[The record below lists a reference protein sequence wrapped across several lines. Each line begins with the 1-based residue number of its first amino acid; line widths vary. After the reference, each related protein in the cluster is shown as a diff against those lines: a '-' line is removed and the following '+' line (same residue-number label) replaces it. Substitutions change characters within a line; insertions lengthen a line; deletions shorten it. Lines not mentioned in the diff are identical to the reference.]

1 MGKAAAI
8 IVSTLTLAVHAIW
21 VRPYASV
28 HAWKATARAALLVL
42 AAACAAVV
50 AWTRALDLR
59 ILSGKRAAAS
69 LTVGSYCTA
78 VLFCVVITVLVGGVT
93 LTMFRGLRAEQASMR
108 MSSLFALRVTGNT
121 MTDAQDVA
129 QNAPRIVI
137 GGDTSLAE
145 PIADLTFAVQPVRR
159 PQGVSSRRRKK
170 PTRPALLDDDLSAA
184 ALMLADPTATS
195 ADVAGA
201 CESVMAAL
209 SRQSSAEAY
218 AASATILPGLS
229 VHLEAIVGMGDV
241 STASGALVSLCGAMA
256 ALSDHADAATLSR
269 LVDSGVPGLLVKLL
283 RQSASFSVPP
293 ALCRMPSGC
302 LETWR

>member
-1 MGKAAAI
+1 M
-8 IVSTLTLAVHAIW
+8 TE
-21 VRPYASV
+21 
-28 HAWKATARAALLVL
+28 AR
-42 AAACAAVV
+42 
-50 AWTRALDLR
+50 
-59 ILSGKRAAAS
+59 
-69 LTVGSYCTA
+69 
-78 VLFCVVITVLVGGVT
+78 VI
-93 LTMFRGLRAEQASMR
+93 S
-108 MSSLFALRVTGNT
+108 
-121 MTDAQDVA
+121 

-137 GGDTSLAE
+137 GGETSLAE
-145 PIADLTFAVQPVRR
+145 PIGDITFAVQPVRR
-159 PQGVSSRRRKK
+159 PQSDSRRRKK
-170 PTRPALLDDDLSAA
+170 PKRHALLDDDLSAA
-184 ALMLADPTATS
+184 ASMLADPAATS

-201 CESVMAAL
+201 CEGVMAAL
-209 SRQSSAEAY
+209 SRQTSSEAY